1 MLPPWLIFPRKRTI
15 AELIGKEKNMNEKTL
30 MYQLTE
36 TSPFMMSF
44 VIVTRKNNVIIVDG
58 GRPEDMPLLKEYVG
72 GRHVSAWILT
82 HAHTDHISGFV
93 DEMRRNCCADFD
105 IERVYYNFPPYE
117 IIEDHNVPDYDY
129 YCRELNETLPSFLE
143 IEPLLGEWAHV
154 VSQGESVTV
163 DECKIDFLYSYHKG
177 LNSNLM
183 NDSSLVFKLTSPHK
197 TVLFLGDLGPDGG
210 DILFRESR
218 HLLKSD
224 MVQMAHHGHM
234 NVSMEVYAEIMPEAC
249 LWCAPEWLYE
259 EEEVPKYLADA
270 DRLIRMG
277 RVRMYGTAVT
287 RKWME
292 LLGVKTHYVSGR
304 GTNCIE
310 L

>member
-1 MLPPWLIFPRKRTI
+1 
-15 AELIGKEKNMNEKTL
+15 MNAKTL
-30 MYQLTE
+30 LYQLTE

-44 VIVTRKNNVIIVDG
+44 VVVTKQNNVIIVDG
-58 GRPEDMPLLKEYVG
+58 GREEDMPLLKEYVG
-72 GRHVSAWILT
+72 GRHISAWILT

-93 DEMRRNCCADFD
+93 SEMKKNNCADFD
-105 IERVYYNFPPYE
+105 IERVYYNFPPYS
-117 IIEDHNVPDYDY
+117 IIENKNVPDYAY

-143 IEPLLGEWAHV
+143 IEGMLGDRAHV
-154 VSQGESVTV
+154 TKQGESITV
-163 DECKIDFLYSYHKG
+163 DECKIDFIYSYHEG

-183 NDSSLVFKLTSPHK
+183 NDASLVFKLVTENKS
-197 TVLFLGDLGPDGG
+197 VLFLGDLGPDGG
-210 DILFRESR
+210 DMLFRESR

-224 MVQMAHHGHM
+224 IVQMAHHGHM

-249 LWCAPEWLYE
+249 LWCAPKWLYE

-270 DRLIRMG
+270 ERLARMG
-277 RVRMYGTAVT
+277 RIRMYGTAVT
-287 RKWME
+287 RKWMN
-292 LLGVKTHYVSGR
+292 LLGVKKHFVSGD